1 MLQRLRA
8 LLSRHRHAHFA
19 VADQLLVS
27 GVNFLT
33 GIVLARLLGPAAF
46 GVFVLLQAVMLYVN
60 AFQVSL
66 IFSPMLSNAPQMEEA
81 QRAAYLRGVLALQ
94 LALSLLLAL
103 VVWGLG
109 TAGGRL
115 FPVAALEPSVVLAL
129 AAAILAFQ
137 LQDWLRRYY
146 FLRQKAGAA
155 FANDI
160 ISYGGQ
166 LVLLVWFAL
175 TDDLALADVMW
186 IMAGTSAAA
195 FVLGYLISRAPV
207 RPAFHDARAVLR
219 EGWRAGRDYF
229 VAWQMQWAGTQGVL
243 LVGAGLLGTQAA
255 GGVRAAQNIIGPIN
269 ILFQAMENVV
279 PVVAAKRYKEGG
291 LPALSHYLWR
301 NTAWGSALLLPVMA
315 GLAFAAEPLTR
326 LVYGAPYVAYAS
338 LVIWQAAAMFLQ
350 FYLRQ
355 LTFFL
360 RTVQAT
366 GVIIQV
372 GATIAITSV
381 LVALCTIGPWQEV
394 GVMLALLAGGI
405 AGLLRAGWA
414 ARRIARELSAD
425 SRAAARATRRVA
437 IADMGG
443 RR

>member
-1 MLQRLRA
+1 
-8 LLSRHRHAHFA
+8 
-19 VADQLLVS
+19 
-27 GVNFLT
+27 
-33 GIVLARLLGPAAF
+33 LG
-46 GVFVLLQAVMLYVN
+46 
-60 AFQVSL
+60 S
-66 IFSPMLSNAPQMEEA
+66 
-81 QRAAYLRGVLALQ
+81 
-94 LALSLLLAL
+94 
-103 VVWGLG
+103 
-109 TAGGRL
+109 AGGRL
-115 FPVAALEPSVVLAL
+115 FPVAALEPPVVLAL

-175 TDDLALADVMW
+175 TDDLTLAQVLW
-186 IMAGTSAAA
+186 IMAGTSAVA
-195 FVLGYLISRAPV
+195 FLLGYLISRAPV
-207 RPAFHDARAVLR
+207 RPAFADARAVLR

-243 LVGAGLLGTQAA
+243 LVGAGLLGAQAA

-279 PVVAAKRYKEGG
+279 PVVCAWRYKEGG

-326 LVYGAPYVAYAS
+326 LVYGAPYAAYAS

-372 GATIAITSV
+372 GATIAVTSF

-405 AGLLRAGWA
+405 AGLLRAGLA

-425 SRAAARATRRVA
+425 AVRGMSGPGGSVA